1 MFRYVTFEKFY
12 NSIKKLDSHENFFNT
27 FYSVYV
33 AAEKSRVELEKVIS
47 KERLNHYNNL
57 FAYKLKNEHYY
68 NELKNVCKIILK
80 ASEQCV
86 NRNELRIEFLEEY
99 EEEYIEIFKNII
111 LLNIKAAQEIQ
122 QKPKKEKKVST
133 PTPKISQEKYVY
145 EKDFDY
151 LIASRYMYL
160 RKSAIERNKE
170 FNLTLDDVRDLI
182 STEFCAYTG
191 IKLTES
197 NTPDGEKDNPC
208 LRTVDR
214 LDPDKG
220 YIKGNVYAV
229 CLGVN
234 ILKEKLFE
242 TSTPCNINLGLD
254 NILNMIN
261 FLKENNFKERST
273 SNILN
278 GNEYDQNANEPRG
291 T

>member
-12 NSIKKLDSHENFFNT
+12 NSIVKLDSHENFFNT

-33 AAEKSRVELEKVIS
+33 ATEKSRVEIEKAIN

-57 FAYKLKNEHYY
+57 FVYNLKNEHYY
-68 NELKNVCKIILK
+68 NELKNVCKLILK
-80 ASEQCV
+80 ASERCE
-86 NRNELRIEFLEEY
+86 NRSELRIKFLEEY
-99 EEEYIEIFKNII
+99 EEEYKETFKSIT
-111 LLNIKAAQEIQ
+111 LLNIKTAQEIQ
-122 QKPKKEKKVST
+122 QKPKKEKKVSP

-191 IKLTES
+191 IKLSES

-208 LRTVDR
+208 LRTIDR

-234 ILKEKLFE
+234 TLKEKLFE
-242 TSTPCNINLGLD
+242 TTTPCNMNIGLD
-254 NILNMIN
+254 NILNMVN
-261 FLKENNFKERST
+261 FLKDNNFKERTT

-278 GNEYDQNANEPRG
+278 GNDNDQDANKSKS

>member
-12 NSIKKLDSHENFFNT
+12 NSIVKLDSHENFFNT

-33 AAEKSRVELEKVIS
+33 ATEKSRVELEKAIN
-47 KERLNHYNNL
+47 KERLNHYYDL
-57 FAYKLKNEHYY
+57 FVYKLKNDHYY
-68 NELKNVCKIILK
+68 NELKNVCKLILK
-80 ASEQCV
+80 ASEQYE
-86 NRNELRIEFLEEY
+86 NRSELRIKFLEEY
-99 EEEYIEIFKNII
+99 EEEYKKILKSII
-111 LLNIKAAQEIQ
+111 LLNIKPAQEIQ
-122 QKPKKEKKVST
+122 QKPKKVST

-191 IKLTES
+191 IKLTET

-208 LRTVDR
+208 LRTIDR

-234 ILKEKLFE
+234 TLKEKLFE
-242 TSTPCNINLGLD
+242 TATPCNMNIGLD

-278 GNEYDQNANEPRG
+278 GNNNDQNVNATKR

>member
-1 MFRYVTFEKFY
+1 MAT
-12 NSIKKLDSHENFFNT
+12 
-27 FYSVYV
+27 
-33 AAEKSRVELEKVIS
+33 EKSRVELEKAIN
-47 KERLNHYNNL
+47 KERLKHYNNL

-68 NELKNVCKIILK
+68 NELKNVCKLILY
-80 ASEQCV
+80 E
-86 NRNELRIEFLEEY
+86 NRSDLRIEFLEEY
-99 EEEYIEIFKNII
+99 EEEYKEIFKNII
-111 LLNIKAAQEIQ
+111 LLNLKAAQEIQ

-133 PTPKISQEKYVY
+133 PTPKISQERYVY

-151 LIASRYMYL
+151 LLASRYMYL

-208 LRTVDR
+208 LRTIDR

-229 CLGVN
+229 CLGAN

-261 FLKENNFKERST
+261 FLKDNNFKERST

-278 GNEYDQNANEPRG
+278 GDNNDQDASESKR

>member
-1 MFRYVTFEKFY
+1 MFRYVTLK
-12 NSIKKLDSHENFFNT
+12 NSIIDVVKLDSHENFFNT

-33 AAEKSRVELEKVIS
+33 ATEKSRVELEKAIN
-47 KERLNHYNNL
+47 KERLNHIMTYLYITKERNIIIMNW
-57 FAYKLKNEHYY
+57 
-68 NELKNVCKIILK
+68 KNVCRLILK
-80 ASEQCV
+80 ASEQYE
-86 NRNELRIEFLEEY
+86 NRSE
-99 EEEYIEIFKNII
+99 FKNKILRRIWRRYKKILKSII
-111 LLNIKAAQEIQ
+111 LLNIKPAQEIQ
-122 QKPKKEKKVST
+122 QKPKKVST

-170 FNLTLDDVRDLI
+170 YNLTLDDVRDLI

-191 IKLTES
+191 IKLTET

-208 LRTVDR
+208 LRTIDR

-234 ILKEKLFE
+234 TLKEKLFE
-242 TSTPCNINLGLD
+242 TATPCNMNIGLD
-254 NILNMIN
+254 NILNRLI
-261 FLKENNFKERST
+261 FLRE
-273 SNILN
+273 
-278 GNEYDQNANEPRG
+278 
-291 T
+291 